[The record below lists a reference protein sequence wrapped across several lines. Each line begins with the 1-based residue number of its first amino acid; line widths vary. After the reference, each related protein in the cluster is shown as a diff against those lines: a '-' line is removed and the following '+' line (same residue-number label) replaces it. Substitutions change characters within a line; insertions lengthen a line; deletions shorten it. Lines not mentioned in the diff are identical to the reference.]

1 MFPSVLGSPCIISYD
16 IFQVFLALTAGGRF
30 VQNKAFDTGGCP
42 VCLNTRWRKLLLTF
56 QSFSLYPTE
65 RNVVVK
71 GTKKIERRGKEME
84 AGLSVETKLSYN
96 LILIITVIIHLIYR
110 TQVMHS
116 VQLRVCE

>member
-1 MFPSVLGSPCIISYD
+1 
-16 IFQVFLALTAGGRF
+16 
-30 VQNKAFDTGGCP
+30 
-42 VCLNTRWRKLLLTF
+42 
-56 QSFSLYPTE
+56 
-65 RNVVVK
+65 
-71 GTKKIERRGKEME
+71 ME